1 MEKFFKRNR
10 DAYLTTGEFAKLAE
24 VSKHTLFHY
33 DKIGLLSPEI
43 RTSENQYRYYSISQ
57 LELLEIITL
66 LKELGMPLTEIK
78 SYLNN
83 RTPSL
88 FIDLLTKEQVCIREK
103 IQTMQRME
111 HWIQEKLKLLN
122 QLSTTSLNIISV
134 EYLEEKYMLT
144 TPVHSMQEKA
154 IAETIQ
160 HLFLHAKKHHLQSPY
175 GVGGVRDLS
184 SFDLSIEKYTYFYL
198 LLDYA
203 VKEIPLEARS
213 SGRYLCAFHCGSYD
227 TLNNT
232 YEKMLQYASEN
243 TLQLTGLFY
252 EDVLIDTLTVKNEED
267 YILKICAPI
276 K

>member
-1 MEKFFKRNR
+1 MEKILNRNR

-88 FIDLLTKEQVCIREK
+88 FIDLLTKEQACIRKK

-111 HWIQEKLKLLN
+111 HWIQEELKLLH
-122 QLSTTSLNIISV
+122 QLSTTSLNTISV
-134 EYLEEKYMLT
+134 EHFPEKYMLKT
-144 TPVHSMQEKA
+144 SVHSMEEKE
-154 IAETIQ
+154 IAKTIQ
-160 HLFLHAKKHHLQSPY
+160 HLFLRAKKHHLQSPY
-175 GVGGVRDLS
+175 GVGGIRDLS
-184 SFDLSIEKYTYFYL
+184 SFDLSTEKYIYFYL
-198 LLDYA
+198 LLDYP
-203 VKEIPLEARS
+203 VKEIPLETRA
-213 SGRYLCAFHCGSYD
+213 SGHYLCAFHCGSYD
-227 TLNNT
+227 TLNDT
-232 YEKMLQYASEN
+232 YKKMLQHASEN
-243 TLQLTGLFY
+243 HLQLTGLFF

-267 YILKICAPI
+267 YIVQICTPLK
-276 K
+276 